1 MRNRL
6 LLIAI
11 LFIPLIVAAFF
22 LQHHYG
28 YVNPRRIYT
37 EAERAELIKHANE
50 GDVQSSWRLYTYYS
64 FVDYSPKEMER
75 WLAIGAN
82 KGDVR
87 SIYSLAFFYVSDDS
101 VDKDFVKAEHW
112 ANVLAEHDEKKANEI
127 RREIERVRGEEKSTA
142 IRRNEQGGTGARP

>member
-6 LLIAI
+6 LLIAVLSI
-11 LFIPLIVAAFF
+11 LLIAAGFW
-22 LQHHYG
+22 LRDRYG

-37 EAERAELIKHANE
+37 EAERAELIEHANE
-50 GDVQSSWRLYTYYS
+50 GDLQSSWRLYTYYS

-75 WLAIGAN
+75 WLTIGAS

-101 VDKDFVKAEHW
+101 VDKDFVKAEYW
-112 ANVLAEHDEKKANEI
+112 ADVLAEHDEKKAHEI
-127 RREIERVRGEEKSTA
+127 RREIERVRREEKSTA
-142 IRRNEQGGTGARP
+142 VRRNEGRTAQ